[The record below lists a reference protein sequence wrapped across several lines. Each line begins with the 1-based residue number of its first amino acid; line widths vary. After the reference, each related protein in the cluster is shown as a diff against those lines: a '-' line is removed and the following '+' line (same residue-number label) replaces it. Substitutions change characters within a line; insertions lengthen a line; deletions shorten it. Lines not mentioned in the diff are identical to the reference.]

1 MRLSPKY
8 QLVIILGKN
17 SKHTFISSIN
27 GRAFNTILRTN
38 PTSDV
43 THEKALGEN
52 LLAVIGKP
60 KFEKLVYFKA
70 EVPMVIL
77 SGYVTRTMVSGS
89 MYSGTK
95 LSKE

>member
-1 MRLSPKY
+1 M
-8 QLVIILGKN
+8 G
-17 SKHTFISSIN
+17 
-27 GRAFNTILRTN
+27 A
-38 PTSDV
+38 

-52 LLAVIGKP
+52 LLAVIGKQ
-60 KFEKLVYFKA
+60 KFEKLIYFKA

-89 MYSGTK
+89 MYNGTK